1 MAKSRIIYSEVV
13 NLIADFYHPKSD
25 EWVEYQ
31 GNIKIKESG
40 KQPINIEIKFI
51 DGYVSFAPE
60 PPSQHTIKAKNLID
74 LNLKLIRWF
83 NKYSYILKETKLV
96 TRENV

>member
-1 MAKSRIIYSEVV
+1 MAKSIIIYSEVV
-13 NLIADFYHPKSD
+13 NLIADFSHPPSD

-51 DGYVSFAPE
+51 DGHMSFAPE
-60 PPSQHTIKAKNLID
+60 PPNKHTIKAKNIID

-83 NKYSYILKETKLV
+83 DKYGSILKEP
-96 TRENV
+96 N